1 MNIIKNAALILTI
14 AILTSCAGTYR
25 QATHVSNQSYIG
37 MPITEFKSISGKK
50 ASLEAM
56 EAGYTVY
63 RINDYDAWT
72 GARIDTKFYYFDS
85 NGKLVKIDGGE
96 FKQQRYQIEIKNN

>member
-1 MNIIKNAALILTI
+1 MKKI
-14 AILTSCAGTYR
+14 AIILLGTLLISCAGAYK
-25 QATHVSNQSYIG
+25 QASHVSNQAYIG
-37 MPITEFKSISGKK
+37 MPIQEFRTVAGKK

-72 GARIDTKFYYFDS
+72 GARTDTKFYYFDS
-85 NGKLVKIDGGE
+85 NGELVKIDGGE
-96 FKQQRYQIEIKNN
+96 FKQQRYQIEVIDK